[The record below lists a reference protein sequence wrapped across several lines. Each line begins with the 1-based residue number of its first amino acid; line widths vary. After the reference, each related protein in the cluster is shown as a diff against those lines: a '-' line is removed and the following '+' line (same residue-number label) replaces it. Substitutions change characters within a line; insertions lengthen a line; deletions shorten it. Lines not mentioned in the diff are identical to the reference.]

1 MAAAR
6 PASDRSDPPDRSRP
20 PTANEALARAA
31 AALRAAGIERGRPEA
46 ELLLA
51 HVLTCRRVA
60 LLAHPERLLSPE
72 QAAAF
77 EQLIAR
83 RAARVPLPYLIGER
97 EFMGLR
103 FMVNEHVLI
112 PRPETEELVE
122 EAAAFL
128 KRSAPPVVAID
139 AGTGSGAIAVSLAAL
154 VRSLRVYATD
164 VSPEACAVARENAR
178 RLGVADRVEV
188 FEGDLLAPLAD
199 ACGRGRPASERAAA
213 LCANLPYVPDESLP
227 GLEPEVRAWEP
238 RLALAGGPGGLEV
251 IERLVRQAV
260 DYLRPAGRIFLEIGP
275 EADQPA
281 RLTALLSAAGWQ
293 EIEVRDDLA
302 GLPRVV
308 SATAPGQ

>member
-1 MAAAR
+1 M
-6 PASDRSDPPDRSRP
+6 
-20 PTANEALARAA
+20 
-31 AALRAAGIERGRPEA
+31 
-46 ELLLA
+46 LLA
-51 HVLTCRRVA
+51 HVLACRRVE
-60 LLAHPERLLSPE
+60 LLAHPERPLSPE

-83 RAARVPLPYLIGER
+83 RAVRVPLPYLTGER

-103 FMVNEHVLI
+103 FLVNEHVLI

-122 EAAAFL
+122 AAAAFL
-128 KRSAPPVVAID
+128 RRPSPATEPPLVAID

-154 VRSLRVYATD
+154 VRNLRVCATD

-188 FEGDLLAPLAD
+188 FEGDLLAPLAEV
-199 ACGRGRPASERAAA
+199 CGPGRPASERAAA

-227 GLEPEVRAWEP
+227 GLDPEVRAWEP
-238 RLALAGGPGGLEV
+238 RLALAGGPGGLQV
-251 IERLVRQAV
+251 IERLVRQAPA
-260 DYLRPAGRIFLEIGP
+260 YLRPAGRIFLEIGP

-293 EIEVRDDLA
+293 EIAVRDDLA
-302 GLPRVV
+302 GLPRVM
-308 SATAPGQ
+308 SATAPDY